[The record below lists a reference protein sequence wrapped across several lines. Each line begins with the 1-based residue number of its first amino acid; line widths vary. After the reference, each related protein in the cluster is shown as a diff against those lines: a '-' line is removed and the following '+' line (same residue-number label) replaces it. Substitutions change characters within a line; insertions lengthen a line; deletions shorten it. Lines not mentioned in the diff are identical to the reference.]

1 MSHGERPAAAA
12 LADRA
17 HPPSRLRDVAAR
29 AGVSPATVSRVLNG
43 SAHVR
48 AAKRDRVLAAIDEA
62 GYRRNRIAANM
73 RRQQVEMVGVVVPDV
88 VDPYFAQMVRTI
100 QDGAYLKGYLTLLC
114 NSDESP
120 VKQREYLGAL
130 LAERVG
136 GVIISPADA
145 NAPEISELLDNGA
158 RVVALGRVVAD
169 RRAHVVLGATV
180 EGARLSTEHF
190 IAGGHRRIGFIGGQP
205 NSRTEAQF
213 ISGYESAIV
222 ANRLSAVITRRGFRE
237 EGGRE
242 AAAELIK
249 EGATALL
256 VANSR
261 TAVGALQYLKEARL
275 RVPSDVALMS
285 LEDAPWAELTR
296 PPLSSFARPAGAMAR
311 AAVGLLLERSQR
323 NPNRGQRLVFEFELR
338 HRCSCCEPKGRL
350 AGAAYQG

>member
-1 MSHGERPAAAA
+1 VSPGERRAAAA

-17 HPPSRLRDVAAR
+17 HPPSLLRDVAAR

-48 AAKRDRVLAAIDEA
+48 PAKRDQVLAAIDEA

-73 RRQQVEMVGVVVPDV
+73 RRQQVQMVGVVVPDV

-114 NSDESP
+114 NTDEDP
-120 VKQREYLGAL
+120 LKQREYLGAL

-145 NAPEISELLDNGA
+145 YAPEISELLDNGA
-158 RVVALGRVVAD
+158 PVVAVGRVVAD
-169 RRAHVVLGATV
+169 PRADVVLAATV
-180 EGARLSTEHF
+180 EGARLGTEHF

-205 NSRTEAQF
+205 NTRTEAQF
-213 ISGYESAIV
+213 ISGYQNAIV
-222 ANRLSAVITRRGFRE
+222 ANELAALITRCGFGA

-242 AAAELIK
+242 AAAELIN

-275 RVPSDVALMS
+275 RVPSEVALIS
-285 LEDAPWAELTR
+285 LDDAPWAELTR
-296 PPLSSFARPAGAMAR
+296 PPLSSLARPARAMAR
-311 AAVGLLLERSQR
+311 TAVGLLLDRSQR
-323 NPNRGQRLVFEFELR
+323 NRKRGQRLVFEFELR
-338 HRCSCCEPKGRL
+338 HRCSCCIPTARR
-350 AGAAYQG
+350 AGAHYQG